1 MKRCLVCACVC
12 ACLHACMHVCV
23 HVCVSMCVCTRM
35 CVCVCVCVCVRTRT
49 CACMCVRKHVLLIY
63 KYVQINACDSVLK
76 LDQAM
81 TETHQLFSFYPFNH
95 TNAHAHTHA
104 HACTKHKHTH
114 THNTSK
120 ETHSRNNQLFSLNSL
135 PISAATIS
143 TVLPSSSL

>member
-1 MKRCLVCACVC
+1 MCL
-12 ACLHACMHVCV
+12 
-23 HVCVSMCVCTRM
+23 
-35 CVCVCVCVCVRTRT
+35 CVCVRV
-49 CACMCVRKHVLLIY
+49 CMHAHVCMFACMCVRKHVLLTY
-63 KYVQINACDSVLK
+63 KHVQVNAHDSVLK

-81 TETHQLFSFYPFNH
+81 TETHQLFSVYTLNH
-95 TNAHAHTHA
+95 THTHARTHMHAHTHTHTHTHTHA
-104 HACTKHKHTH
+104 HTHTHTH